1 MTKHHIKKTHFFKLF
16 IATTALIL
24 STLVFSFSMTN
35 PVSAT
40 DDEED
45 SGGGSSICSNDNVSS
60 EVKAAAGCS
69 EDDDTFPIVIANIIK
84 GIILVLGFVAVI
96 YIVIGG
102 VGYMTSSGDSNKVKK
117 AKDTILY
124 AVIGLIICALSFAIV
139 QFVLDGILTDNSK
152 EEDEEEAYHTTLVQ
166 NDIAFFK
173 K

>member
-1 MTKHHIKKTHFFKLF
+1 MAKHHIKKKTHLFKLF
-16 IATTALIL
+16 ITTTALVL
-24 STLVFSFSMTN
+24 STLVFSFSITS

-40 DDEED
+40 DDEEG
-45 SGGGSSICSNDNVSS
+45 GGGSSICSNANVPD
-60 EVKAAAGCS
+60 EVKDAAGCS
-69 EDDDTFPIVIANIIK
+69 DDNDTFSTAIASIIK

-102 VGYMTSSGDSNKVKK
+102 VGYMTSSGDSNKLKK

-139 QFVLDGILTDNSK
+139 QFVLDGPLSNK
-152 EEDEEEAYHTTLVQ
+152 AEEDDEEEAYHTTLVQ

>member
-1 MTKHHIKKTHFFKLF
+1 MTRQHIKKKAHFFTLF
-16 IATTALIL
+16 IATTILIL
-24 STLVFSFSMTN
+24 STIVFSFSITN

-40 DDEED
+40 DDGEESD
-45 SGGGSSICSNDNVSS
+45 GSSICTNKNVSD
-60 EVKAAAGCS
+60 EVKKAAGCY
-69 EDDDTFPIVIANIIK
+69 EDEDTFAIVIANIIR
-84 GIILVLGFVAVI
+84 GIILVLGVVAVV

-139 QFVLDGILTDNSK
+139 QFVIDGLLSNKAK
-152 EEDEEEAYHTTLVQ
+152 EDDEEEAYHTTLVQ

-173 K
+173 E